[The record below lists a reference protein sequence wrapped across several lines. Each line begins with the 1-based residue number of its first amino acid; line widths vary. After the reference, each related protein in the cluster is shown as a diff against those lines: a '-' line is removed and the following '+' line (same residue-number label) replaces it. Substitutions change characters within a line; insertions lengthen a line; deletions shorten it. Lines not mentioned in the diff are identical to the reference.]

1 MIYVTSAQYQLDVL
15 KNWSDYCKKINQ
27 LILESKARQTN
38 LLLLSEYAGCEIACG
53 QYDTDLKLYQSIQP
67 TVPYYLDF
75 YSALSKK
82 YHVYIQ
88 PGTIPIEVAPNQFVN
103 RAFFFSPSGEYGF
116 QDKLKLTTYEK
127 LSKVM
132 VSGKE
137 QMIFNTS
144 LGKVGIAI
152 CYDAEFPELVRSLAL
167 AGAKLILIPSYTDSA
182 AGAARVFYCA
192 RARAIEN
199 QCYVATSPVVGPMML
214 TQEIDHC
221 QGVAA
226 ILGPADMQFPANGI
240 LAQAETEGTTLLTA
254 NLDFN
259 KIDWVRKHGS
269 VQNFL
274 DTDNCSTRITNVLS
288 L

>member
-1 MIYVTSAQYQLDVL
+1 MICVTSAQYQLDVL
-15 KNWSDYCKKINQ
+15 MNWQDYCDKINY
-27 LILESKARQTN
+27 LVLESKSRQTN
-38 LLLLSEYAGCEIACG
+38 LVLLSEYAGCEIACG
-53 QYDTDLKLYQSIQP
+53 QYDTDLKLYQRIQP
-67 TVPYYLDF
+67 AVPDYLDF
-75 YSALSKK
+75 YSTLSKK
-82 YHVYIQ
+82 HQLYIQ
-88 PGTIPIEVAPNQFVN
+88 PGTIPIEVAPNLFVN

-116 QDKLKLTTYEK
+116 QDKLQLTIYER
-127 LSKVM
+127 LTKVM

-137 QMIFNTS
+137 QTVFETP

-152 CYDAEFPELVRSLAL
+152 CYDAEFPELMRSLAL
-167 AGAKLILIPSYTDSA
+167 AGAKLILIPSYTNSA

-199 QCYVATSPVVGPMML
+199 QCYVATSAVVGPMML

-221 QGVAA
+221 QGVTA
-226 ILGPADMQFPANGI
+226 ILGPADKQFPDDGI
-240 LAQAETEGTTLLTA
+240 LAQTETEGTTLLTA

-269 VQNFL
+269 VRNFM
-274 DTDNCSTRITNVLS
+274 DTHSISSPIINVLS